1 MNGRKL
7 GRGLDALIRR
17 TEEIPAG
24 QTPPPET
31 TQESAVVVV
40 QLDPALIQ
48 ANRNQPRTQFDDG
61 AIEELS
67 RSIATDGIIQPLVVR
82 RGSDGQYEL
91 IAGERRLRA
100 SRKLQLE
107 QVPVIIREVEDQR
120 MLPLALAENIQREDL
135 NPIELARAYRALQQS
150 FALTQEQLAE
160 QVGKKRSSIANT
172 LRFLELEDE
181 IQDSLMN
188 RRISAGHAKLL
199 LSVSDHKERRQWH
212 QKLLSKSWTVR
223 DLDQALRLSKSHPS
237 SPPAAKKVPSTG
249 TNGAG
254 THVVAEE
261 KRLALVL
268 GTQVSVLETS
278 AKGRG
283 KIVIEFFSAE
293 DYERVTRIIVGG
305 SES

>member
-1 MNGRKL
+1 
-7 GRGLDALIRR
+7 
-17 TEEIPAG
+17 
-24 QTPPPET
+24 
-31 TQESAVVVV
+31 
-40 QLDPALIQ
+40 
-48 ANRNQPRTQFDDG
+48 
-61 AIEELS
+61 
-67 RSIATDGIIQPLVVR
+67 
-82 RGSDGQYEL
+82 
-91 IAGERRLRA
+91 
-100 SRKLQLE
+100 
-107 QVPVIIREVEDQR
+107 
-120 MLPLALAENIQREDL
+120 
-135 NPIELARAYRALQQS
+135 
-150 FALTQEQLAE
+150 
-160 QVGKKRSSIANT
+160 
-172 LRFLELEDE
+172 
-181 IQDSLMN
+181 MN

-237 SPPAAKKVPSTG
+237 SPPVAKKVPSTG